1 MVDWKTTLV
10 ILALLV
16 WGLSNL
22 MEHYKKVWRKNRAG
36 VWEIRLV
43 SFGFSVAAVL
53 LSLLL
58 GLLSVPSGTHRWAM
72 GVVYAVVVYFVQERV
87 DMKVVKRLAI
97 VAIDEKLRDYGVTE
111 EQLEKLKGAASA

>member
-16 WGLSNL
+16 WGLSHL
-22 MEHYKKVWRKNRAG
+22 MEHYKKVWRKDRAG
-36 VWEIRLV
+36 VWEIRFV
-43 SFGFSVAAVL
+43 SLSFSVVSVL

-72 GVVYAVVVYFVQERV
+72 GVVYTAVVYFVQEKV
-87 DMKVVKRLAI
+87 DMRVVKRLAI

-111 EQLEKLKGAASA
+111 EQLAKLKGAADA